1 MNHEW
6 NADLLLTQ
14 YFNTPIRFYLH
25 GRILELTD
33 IKTHIYDRVCG
44 IDRDGE
50 NRLLHKEDILFAFP
64 VEKLLDV
71 EPYINIFQPIK
82 NLKLERKTVTQN
94 SFSVDDDKLDSV
106 VGHYIALV
114 TRDGHEIQGEL
125 QAFDRY
131 HLFMRVGKKVVLIY
145 RNGLFGFREEVASS
159 LTQNNALDE
168 LRKKR
173 EKWVEANRE
182 NGFEDSIKHLLTDL
196 YPDNAHFI
204 YELLQNAEDAGA
216 TEVRFVLKKDYAT
229 FEHNGNHLFSAEDV
243 DAITSIGFSTKKDDH
258 TSIGKFGIG
267 FKAVFAYTATP
278 EIESGHFH
286 FRIRDM
292 VVPDTTNLF
301 PGSLGEGKTRFV
313 FPFDNPKK
321 STEKAR
327 SEIEN
332 NLRKLDANTL
342 LFLSN
347 ICKIE
352 YQFPDLTNGYLKRIE
367 STNDKNRIEISTM
380 RPGNLVPD
388 SIHYL
393 RFTKDVDAQDEDGRL
408 KPCRIA
414 IAFSMDKPEKGEWKI
429 KPLNPGQVSIYFPA
443 AKELSNLLFHL
454 HAPFAS
460 TVARDSVRDCP
471 ANDELR
477 NHISELIAE
486 SMTTIREHGLLDV
499 EFLATLPNDK
509 EHIPSFYQPILKRL
523 IEEFNTKKLVPMKQ
537 GGHATASG
545 SYRTA
550 RGERMLSDLINDQD
564 LATLLKKDS
573 SSPLWIAN
581 PPQINQREDN
591 FLSMLDISE
600 WTIEDLIEVL
610 ETQSDKV
617 TGWLKEKADEWEW
630 HQQLYALLGDFLSS
644 TPSSRRYFVAERKDR
659 LSKLQIVRCSDGEY
673 RIGSECHF
681 SEDNEMPEE
690 GFNYVIKGVYSSGQ
704 NRNQQKKARAFL
716 EEIGVREVDKAER
729 IKLILERRYKDD
741 SLNHQDVKQHLK
753 DMKKFIALVEKE
765 PDKAELFK
773 GYNIFDTTGGCLSAD
788 YVYLDSPYLETGLS
802 LCYEDDRYTEKLE
815 DMTVDSPYF
824 SLLYEES
831 DIDLKKLGKFAEAL
845 GAKTKLEA
853 IDQRIPSE
861 HPQSGYLYSAPGDKE
876 SHYRINEDFLIPE
889 FSILLNNPSIDKSQL
904 IWRTMSHIRESNL
917 KSQYRKSASYESRY
931 GYSNLVHQ
939 LRKAKWVPQ
948 KEDDSISFVCP
959 CNASI
964 DYLPEGFP
972 YETGQEWLK
981 VIEFGKKTK
990 EHQEEHNQRNQQAKN
1005 FGFNSSEK
1013 AEKYAELDQ
1022 ILEEHGMSPDD
1033 LISQYSSRSSET
1045 NPDFPTAPVKNTE
1058 FRKERVTEQ
1067 IRNAPE
1073 KAYEERIRN
1082 ERPSKS
1088 DIDQKTSLKEWYTNE
1103 SGEMVC
1109 QICRKVMPFKKTDGE
1124 YYFVAIEA
1132 LTIRFINDQL
1142 PENHFLKEF
1151 EAQYLALCPE
1161 CAARYDYFVRTV
1173 KDGVTLMEELR
1184 NHLINSEDMEFLL
1197 KLGELDTSIRFVEAW
1212 HRNCSILSMP
1222 P

>member
-1 MNHEW
+1 MTIEQLSEKRKELRQQLIKNGAMEGFKG
-6 NADLLLTQ
+6 LLT
-14 YFNTPIRFYLH
+14 
-25 GRILELTD
+25 
-33 IKTHIYDRVCG
+33 
-44 IDRDGE
+44 
-50 NRLLHKEDILFAFP
+50 LL
-64 VEKLLDV
+64 
-71 EPYINIFQPIK
+71 Y
-82 NLKLERKTVTQN
+82 
-94 SFSVDDDKLDSV
+94 SDKV
-106 VGHYIALV
+106 
-114 TRDGHEIQGEL
+114 
-125 QAFDRY
+125 
-131 HLFMRVGKKVVLIY
+131 
-145 RNGLFGFREEVASS
+145 
-159 LTQNNALDE
+159 
-168 LRKKR
+168 
-173 EKWVEANRE
+173 
-182 NGFEDSIKHLLTDL
+182 
-196 YPDNAHFI
+196 HFI
-204 YELLQNAEDAGA
+204 YELLQNAEDAKA
-216 TEVRFVLKKDYAT
+216 SEVKFFLNTDRLE
-229 FEHNGNHLFSAEDV
+229 FEHNGHELFTIEDV
-243 DAITSIGFSTKKDDH
+243 DSITNIGSSTKVDDV
-258 TSIGKFGIG
+258 TNIGKFGIG
-267 FKAVFAYTATP
+267 FKAVFAYTSTP
-278 EIESGHFH
+278 EIESGPFH
-286 FRIRDM
+286 FRIHDM
-292 VVPDTTNLF
+292 FVPETEDLT
-301 PGSLGEGKTRFV
+301 PGSLGEKRTRFI
-313 FPFDNPKK
+313 FPFDNP
-321 STEKAR
+321 EKPPEMAFAD
-327 SEIEN
+327 IKAK
-332 NLRKLDANTL
+332 LHQLDANTL

-380 RPGNLVPD
+380 RLGNLVPD

-393 RFTKDVDAQDEDGRL
+393 RFTKDVDVQDEDGQL

-443 AKELSNLLFHL
+443 AKEPSNLLFHL

-486 SMTTIREHGLLDV
+486 SMTTIHSRGLLDV
-499 EFLATLPNDK
+499 DFLATLPNDK
-509 EHIPSFYQPILKRL
+509 DQIRYFYQPILKRL
-523 IEEFNTKKLVPMKQ
+523 VEEFNTKKLVPMKQ
-537 GGHATASG
+537 GGHAAASETYRG
-545 SYRTA
+545 SR
-550 RGERMLSDLINDQD
+550 RLSDLINDED
-564 LATLLKKDS
+564 LATLLEKDS
-573 SSPLWIAN
+573 TSPLWIAN
-581 PPQINQREDN
+581 PPQNNQREDN
-591 FLSMLDISE
+591 FLSMLDISG
-600 WTIEDLIEVL
+600 WTIEDLIEAL
-610 ETQSDKV
+610 ETQSDTV
-617 TGWLKEKADEWEW
+617 MEWLKGKSDEWP
-630 HQQLYALLGDFLSS
+630 QNLYAFLEDTSFS
-644 TPSSRRYFVAERKDR
+644 YYYE
-659 LSKLQIVRCSDGEY
+659 SKLPKLCIVRCVDGIY
-673 RIGSECHF
+673 RLGGECHF
-681 SEDNEMPEE
+681 SEDNLQPSEDLFTVSTEVDNEGQTESHEE
-690 GFNYVIKGVYSSGQ
+690 ENDEENFFYVSNVVYSSG
-704 NRNQQKKARAFL
+704 NNKNQQKSARKFL
-716 EEIGVREVDKAER
+716 ETIGVTEVNETER
-729 IKLILERRYKDD
+729 VKVILKQRYSRDSIKL
-741 SLNHQDVKQHLK
+741 QDE
-753 DMKKFIALVEKE
+753 DMKRFIDLVNEKPE
-765 PDKAELFK
+765 TKSIFKDYYIFEIDLQRDNKRLFRRPS
-773 GYNIFDTTGGCLSAD
+773 GVF
-788 YVYLDSPYLETGLS
+788 VDSPYLNTGLTA
-802 LCYEDDRYTEKLE
+802 YFETIDEDSDSFKRVLSPNYVKPESGIDPE
-815 DMTVDSPYF
+815 D
-824 SLLYEES
+824 
-831 DIDLKKLGKFAEAL
+831 IGRFAEVV
-845 GAKTKLEA
+845 GAQTKLEVNK
-853 IDQRIPSE
+853 QPIPSE
-861 HPQSGYLYSAPGDKE
+861 HPESDYLYSAPGDKE
-876 SHYRINEDFLIPE
+876 SYYCINEDFLIPE

-1013 AEKYAELDQ
+1013 AEKYAKLDQ

-1045 NPDFPTAPVKNTE
+1045 NPDFPTAPVKNPE

-1088 DIDQKTSLKEWYTNE
+1088 DIDQRTSLKEWYTNE

-1161 CAARYDYFVRTV
+1161 CTARYDYFVREA
-1173 KDGVTLMEELR
+1173 KNGVTLMEELR

-1197 KLGELDTSIRFVEAW
+1197 KLGELDTSIRFVEA
-1212 HRNCSILSMP
+1212 HFKDLKAALHYYENLDNAEDSTD
-1222 P
+1222 